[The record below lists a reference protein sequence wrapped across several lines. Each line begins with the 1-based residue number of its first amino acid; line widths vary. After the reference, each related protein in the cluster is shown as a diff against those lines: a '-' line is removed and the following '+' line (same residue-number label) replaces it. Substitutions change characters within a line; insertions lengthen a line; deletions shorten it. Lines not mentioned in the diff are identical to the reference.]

1 MTPET
6 LDPAALRQSLA
17 LRLPSYMI
25 PGRLLTLSGMPYN
38 ASGKL
43 DMPALR
49 ALAEGD
55 GEAALKALPT
65 PAQEPPPA
73 APVSEDTLLDI
84 WKQVLRQPALRA
96 DVSLFEQGGTSL
108 SALSILSEYYNRH
121 ISMTLADFYRA
132 PTVRAQ
138 AALLGDRVQPPPV
151 RTKLPVFRPTQV
163 PPLRQRKDG
172 PFSTVLLTGA
182 TGFLGA
188 HLLRVLLDRGCPK
201 IVCLLRDGDA
211 GRLLETL
218 SWYFGSGWTTLRKNR
233 LEVCR
238 GDVCQPDF
246 GMAQK
251 DYTALAE
258 RVDALYHA
266 AGDVRHYASDD
277 RLLATNLEGARQAV
291 SFALTAGAALFHI
304 STASI
309 SGSFTGEDPAVPRLF
324 TEADL
329 DIGQN
334 WRDNLY
340 IRGKFLAEQEIC
352 RAVESGLCARIF
364 RIGRLI
370 GRRSDGVFQKNPDSN
385 AFYRIVQ
392 GVRLLQA
399 LPESLAGLPLELSP
413 VDLCAES
420 IVALEQADS
429 TAFHVIQPD
438 PAPLGRTLGVRFPNL
453 EILSDDA
460 FSQRLSQASAEH
472 AETLASLIDLWNG
485 LQHGAGNVTV
495 SCEKTHCLLRQA
507 GIAWP
512 DQDMGH
518 ALDLFCLDG

>member
-1 MTPET
+1 
-6 LDPAALRQSLA
+6 
-17 LRLPSYMI
+17 
-25 PGRLLTLSGMPYN
+25 
-38 ASGKL
+38 
-43 DMPALR
+43 
-49 ALAEGD
+49 
-55 GEAALKALPT
+55 
-65 PAQEPPPA
+65 
-73 APVSEDTLLDI
+73 
-84 WKQVLRQPALRA
+84 
-96 DVSLFEQGGTSL
+96 
-108 SALSILSEYYNRH
+108 
-121 ISMTLADFYRA
+121 MTLADFYRA

-151 RTKLPVFRPTQV
+151 RTNLPVFRPTQV

-309 SGSFTGEDPAVPRLF
+309 SGSFAGEDPAVPRLF

-340 IRGKFLAEQEIC
+340 IRGKFLAEQ
-352 RAVESGLCARIF
+352 
-364 RIGRLI
+364 
-370 GRRSDGVFQKNPDSN
+370 
-385 AFYRIVQ
+385 
-392 GVRLLQA
+392 
-399 LPESLAGLPLELSP
+399 
-413 VDLCAES
+413 
-420 IVALEQADS
+420 
-429 TAFHVIQPD
+429 
-438 PAPLGRTLGVRFPNL
+438 
-453 EILSDDA
+453 
-460 FSQRLSQASAEH
+460 
-472 AETLASLIDLWNG
+472 
-485 LQHGAGNVTV
+485 
-495 SCEKTHCLLRQA
+495 
-507 GIAWP
+507 
-512 DQDMGH
+512 
-518 ALDLFCLDG
+518 